1 MRIEVKAKGIRAADV
16 DEHVRRRL
24 MFAVGRFGDRVRS
37 ARVRLADVN
46 GPKGGEDKRCR
57 IELDMR
63 PGGRV
68 FAESVEPDWQA
79 AVDLAADRAGRSVS
93 RAFERRRAFRFE
105 SGMVPRKGDWFS

>member
-1 MRIEVKAKGIRAADV
+1 MKIEVTAKGIRETGV
-16 DEHVRRRL
+16 NEHVRRRL

-46 GPKGGEDKRCR
+46 GPKGGADKQCR

-68 FAESVEPDWQA
+68 FAESVEPDWRA

-93 RAFERRRAFRFE
+93 RAFERSRALRFE
-105 SGMVPRKGDWFS
+105 SGMVPRKGDWIS